1 MKCADCKVNYDLPIS
16 GCMYCKCRLCG
27 NCYFA
32 HLASEKKK
40 KEDEP
45 YNINLK
51 TGIATFKIFNKSNET
66 NLMLMWLATHEFNE
80 NSLPEKNLLGMIG
93 NAVET

>member
-51 TGIATFKIFNKSNET
+51 TGIATPAPF
-66 NLMLMWLATHEFNE
+66 HV
-80 NSLPEKNLLGMIG
+80 LLGKRTKPSCRMVSFFFSGSANTILLSPSSK
-93 NAVET
+93 